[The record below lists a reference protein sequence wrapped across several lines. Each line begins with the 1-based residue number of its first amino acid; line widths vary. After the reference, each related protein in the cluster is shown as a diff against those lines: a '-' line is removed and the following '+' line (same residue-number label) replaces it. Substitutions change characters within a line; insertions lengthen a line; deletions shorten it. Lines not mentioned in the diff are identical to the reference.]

1 MHTISAEASKN
12 TKGGDK
18 MNESQLHEQITEV
31 SKTIF
36 SFCLT
41 KTSNRQDAED
51 LSQDIILE
59 LFKSVNNIRDDKA
72 FYGFMWAVAEN
83 VYKQWYKKKLKTKTC
98 ELTDDIANTL
108 VDFEPEN
115 NSDIYLLR
123 RELSLLSEKYRKATI
138 LYYIDGDNCHQI
150 ADKLNLSES
159 MVKYLLFKSRKILK
173 EGMNM
178 ERKLGELSYNPKNL
192 IPLYNGSGPNR
203 FCDFMNHK
211 MRQNIVSACYNDSLT
226 AQQIS
231 LETGIPLPYVDDEL
245 KALVDKAIIIKDGTH
260 YKANVIVITTE
271 STEEI
276 RRNVGIYHEKLADSI
291 SEFLNKHLG
300 DFKKIGFVG
309 NDFSDN
315 SLRWQL
321 MTYVLAAI
329 TLYNTDV
336 LNTNDASCF
345 PKTAWGDNAYI
356 WLVEYNDMSK
366 DELRDL
372 DWVSWIDFTGYTP
385 ALHRADWE
393 YMCTTLFSTGD
404 LQDVIL
410 DMIDHFMDGTG
421 TSYSNSTLT
430 QKAYEHDSTQ
440 SYISAV
446 ESKLTTLL
454 NTYDG
459 DISALEYFA
468 STRESNPFVQALK
481 GTNQPVY
488 NTIADKVNGLTICV
502 DGLWGNKIEV
512 TSYNLSGNTY
522 TYTLHYTL
530 YDHFGLDQ
538 NDVEKYGP
546 LAGFRSWYV
555 LQHYNEYN
563 GAYRPFLTMIEFDVT
578 VSGTYS

>member
-1 MHTISAEASKN
+1 MYTIRIEASKN
-12 TKGGDK
+12 MKGGDK

-59 LFKSVNNIRDDKA
+59 LFRSVKNIRDDKA

-83 VYKQWYKKKLKTKTC
+83 VCKQWYKKKLNSKTC

-108 VDFEPEN
+108 VDFEPDD

-138 LYYIDGDNCHQI
+138 LYYIDGNSCHQI

-203 FCDFMNHK
+203 FWEFMNHK
-211 MRQNIVSACYNDSLT
+211 MRQNIVNACYNDSLT

-231 LETGIPLPYVDDEL
+231 LETGIPLPYIDDEL

-271 STEEI
+271 CTDEI
-276 RRNVGIYHEKLADSI
+276 RRNVEIYHRKIADII
-291 SEFLNKHLG
+291 SEFLDKHLD
-300 DFKKIGFVG
+300 DFKAIGFVG

-336 LNTNDASCF
+336 LNTNDASSF

-356 WLVEYNDMSK
+356 WLVEKDNSIKDFIFNFSQENSRQGDRIHFFDYLPNPKGDNHYFYGNERYVNILCDVAHHNCENFSEYDLEAVADMIKKGYVLKHDESYKVTMPVLTLEQYNK
-366 DELRDL
+366 VVKL
-372 DWVSWIDFTGYTP
+372 VSGFINHN
-385 ALHRADWE
+385 LKE
-393 YMCTTLFSTGD
+393 
-404 LQDVIL
+404 VIL
-410 DMIDHFMDGTG
+410 EMDATA
-421 TSYSNSTLT
+421 TKILS
-430 QKAYEHDSTQ
+430 EHTPKHLQ
-440 SYISAV
+440 SQVAGIASMDKFINAV
-446 ESKLTTLL
+446 CIPTKILIERNVL
-454 NTYDG
+454 NTNWN
-459 DISALEYFA
+459 S
-468 STRESNPFVQALK
+468 RELPTTF
-481 GTNQPVY
+481 
-488 NTIADKVNGLTICV
+488 I
-502 DGLWGNKIEV
+502 
-512 TSYNLSGNTY
+512 
-522 TYTLHYTL
+522 
-530 YDHFGLDQ
+530 
-538 NDVEKYGP
+538 
-546 LAGFRSWYV
+546 V
-555 LQHYNEYN
+555 LNN
-563 GAYRPFLTMIEFDVT
+563 
-578 VSGTYS
+578 

>member
-1 MHTISAEASKN
+1 
-12 TKGGDK
+12 
-18 MNESQLHEQITEV
+18 MNELQLHEQITEV

-59 LFKSVNNIRDDKA
+59 LFKSVKNIRDDKA

-83 VYKQWYKKKLKTKTC
+83 VYKQWYKKKLKSKIC

-108 VDFEPEN
+108 VDFEPDN

-138 LYYIDGDNCHQI
+138 LYYIDGNSCHQI

-203 FCDFMNHK
+203 FWEFMNHK
-211 MRQNIVSACYNDSLT
+211 MRQNIVNACYNDSLT

-231 LETGIPLPYVDDEL
+231 LETGIPLPYIDDEL

-260 YKANVIVITTE
+260 YKANIIVITTE
-271 STEEI
+271 CTEEI
-276 RRNVGIYHEKLADSI
+276 RRNVEIYHRKIADII
-291 SEFLNKHLG
+291 SEFLDKQLD
-300 DFKKIGFVG
+300 DFKAIGFVG

-336 LNTNDASCF
+336 LNTNDASSF

-356 WLVEYNDMSK
+356 WLVEKDNSIKDFIFNFSQENSRQGDRIHFFDYLPNPKGDHHDFYGNERYVNILCDVARHNCENFSEYDLEAVADMIKKGYVLKHDESYKVTMPVLTLEQYNK
-366 DELRDL
+366 VVKL
-372 DWVSWIDFTGYTP
+372 VSEFINHN
-385 ALHRADWE
+385 LKE
-393 YMCTTLFSTGD
+393 
-404 LQDVIL
+404 VIL
-410 DMIDHFMDGTG
+410 EMDATA
-421 TSYSNSTLT
+421 TKILS
-430 QKAYEHDSTQ
+430 EHTPKHLQ
-440 SYISAV
+440 SQVAGIASMDKFINAV
-446 ESKLTTLL
+446 CIPTKILIERNVL
-454 NTYDG
+454 NTNWN
-459 DISALEYFA
+459 S
-468 STRESNPFVQALK
+468 RELPTTFIVL
-481 GTNQPVY
+481 
-488 NTIADKVNGLTICV
+488 
-502 DGLWGNKIEV
+502 NK
-512 TSYNLSGNTY
+512 
-522 TYTLHYTL
+522 
-530 YDHFGLDQ
+530 
-538 NDVEKYGP
+538 
-546 LAGFRSWYV
+546 
-555 LQHYNEYN
+555 
-563 GAYRPFLTMIEFDVT
+563 
-578 VSGTYS
+578 

>member
-1 MHTISAEASKN
+1 MHTIRIEASKN
-12 TKGGDK
+12 VKGGDK
-18 MNESQLHEQITEV
+18 MNESQLHEQIAEV

-59 LFKSVNNIRDDKA
+59 LFRSVKNIRDDKA

-83 VYKQWYKKKLKTKTC
+83 IYKQWYKKKLKSKTC

-108 VDFEPEN
+108 VDFEPDN

-138 LYYIDGDNCHQI
+138 LYYIDGNSCHQI

-203 FCDFMNHK
+203 FWEFMNHK
-211 MRQNIVSACYNDSLT
+211 MRQNIVNACYNDSLT

-231 LETGIPLPYVDDEL
+231 LETGIPLPYIDDEL

-260 YKANVIVITTE
+260 YKANIIVITTE
-271 STEEI
+271 CTEEI
-276 RRNVGIYHEKLADSI
+276 RRNVEIYHRKIADII
-291 SEFLNKHLG
+291 SEFLDKHLD
-300 DFKKIGFVG
+300 DFKAIGFVG
-309 NDFSDN
+309 NNFSDN

-336 LNTNDASCF
+336 LNTNDASSF

-356 WLVEYNDMSK
+356 WLVEK
-366 DELRDL
+366 DNSIKDFIFNFSQENSRQGDRIHFFDYLPNPKGDHHDFYGNERYVNILCDVARHNCENFSEYDL
-372 DWVSWIDFTGYTP
+372 EAV
-385 ALHRADWE
+385 A
-393 YMCTTLFSTGD
+393 
-404 LQDVIL
+404 
-410 DMIDHFMDGTG
+410 DMIKKGYVLKHDESYKVTMPVLTLEQYNKVVKLVSEFINHNLKEAILEMDATA
-421 TSYSNSTLT
+421 TKILS
-430 QKAYEHDSTQ
+430 EHTPKHLQ
-440 SYISAV
+440 SQVAGIASMDKFINAV
-446 ESKLTTLL
+446 CIPTKILIERNVL
-454 NTYDG
+454 NTNWN
-459 DISALEYFA
+459 S
-468 STRESNPFVQALK
+468 RELPTTFIVL
-481 GTNQPVY
+481 
-488 NTIADKVNGLTICV
+488 
-502 DGLWGNKIEV
+502 NK
-512 TSYNLSGNTY
+512 
-522 TYTLHYTL
+522 
-530 YDHFGLDQ
+530 
-538 NDVEKYGP
+538 
-546 LAGFRSWYV
+546 
-555 LQHYNEYN
+555 
-563 GAYRPFLTMIEFDVT
+563 
-578 VSGTYS
+578 

>member
-1 MHTISAEASKN
+1 MHTISVEASKN

-18 MNESQLHEQITEV
+18 MNESQLYEQITEV

-41 KTSNRQDAED
+41 KTSNCQDAED

-83 VYKQWYKKKLKTKTC
+83 VYKQWYKKKLKSKTC

-108 VDFEPEN
+108 VDFEPDN

-138 LYYIDGDNCHQI
+138 LYYIDGNGCHQI

-203 FCDFMNHK
+203 FWEFMNHK
-211 MRQNIVSACYNDSLT
+211 MRQNIVNACYNDSLT

-231 LETGIPLPYVDDEL
+231 LETGIPLPYIDDEL
-245 KALVDKAIIIKDGTH
+245 KALIDKAIIIKDGTH
-260 YKANVIVITTE
+260 YKANIIVITTE
-271 STEEI
+271 CTEEI
-276 RRNVGIYHEKLADSI
+276 RRNVEIYHRKIADII
-291 SEFLNKHLG
+291 SEFLDKYLG
-300 DFKKIGFVG
+300 DFKGIGFVG

-336 LNTNDASCF
+336 L
-345 PKTAWGDNAYI
+345 I
-356 WLVEYNDMSK
+356 IM
-366 DELRDL
+366 
-372 DWVSWIDFTGYTP
+372 
-385 ALHRADWE
+385 
-393 YMCTTLFSTGD
+393 M
-404 LQDVIL
+404 LQV
-410 DMIDHFMDGTG
+410 
-421 TSYSNSTLT
+421 
-430 QKAYEHDSTQ
+430 
-440 SYISAV
+440 
-446 ESKLTTLL
+446 
-454 NTYDG
+454 
-459 DISALEYFA
+459 
-468 STRESNPFVQALK
+468 
-481 GTNQPVY
+481 
-488 NTIADKVNGLTICV
+488 
-502 DGLWGNKIEV
+502 
-512 TSYNLSGNTY
+512 
-522 TYTLHYTL
+522 
-530 YDHFGLDQ
+530 
-538 NDVEKYGP
+538 
-546 LAGFRSWYV
+546 
-555 LQHYNEYN
+555 
-563 GAYRPFLTMIEFDVT
+563 FL
-578 VSGTYS
+578 

>member
-1 MHTISAEASKN
+1 MHTIRIEASKN
-12 TKGGDK
+12 VKGGDK
-18 MNESQLHEQITEV
+18 MNESQLHEQITEA

-59 LFKSVNNIRDDKA
+59 LFKSVKNIRDDKA

-83 VYKQWYKKKLKTKTC
+83 IYKQWYKKKLKSKTC

-108 VDFEPEN
+108 VDFEPDN

-138 LYYIDGDNCHQI
+138 LYYIDGNSCHQI

-203 FCDFMNHK
+203 FWEFMNHK
-211 MRQNIVSACYNDSLT
+211 MRQNIVNACYNDSLT

-231 LETGIPLPYVDDEL
+231 LETGIPLPYIDDEL

-260 YKANVIVITTE
+260 YKANIIVITTE
-271 STEEI
+271 CTEEI
-276 RRNVGIYHEKLADSI
+276 RRNVEIYHRKIADII
-291 SEFLNKHLG
+291 SEFLDKHLD
-300 DFKKIGFVG
+300 DFKAIGFVG

-336 LNTNDASCF
+336 LNTNDASSF

-356 WLVEYNDMSK
+356 WLVEK
-366 DELRDL
+366 DNSIKDFIFNFSQENSRQGDRIHFFDYLPNPKGDHHDFYGNERYVNILCDVARHNCENFSEYDL
-372 DWVSWIDFTGYTP
+372 EAV
-385 ALHRADWE
+385 A
-393 YMCTTLFSTGD
+393 
-404 LQDVIL
+404 
-410 DMIDHFMDGTG
+410 DMIKKGYILKHDESYKVTMPVLTLEQYNKVVKLVSEFINHNLKEAILEMDATA
-421 TSYSNSTLT
+421 TKILS
-430 QKAYEHDSTQ
+430 EHTPKHLQ
-440 SYISAV
+440 SQVAGIASMDKFINAV
-446 ESKLTTLL
+446 CIPTKILIERNVL
-454 NTYDG
+454 NTNWN
-459 DISALEYFA
+459 S
-468 STRESNPFVQALK
+468 RELPTTFIVL
-481 GTNQPVY
+481 
-488 NTIADKVNGLTICV
+488 
-502 DGLWGNKIEV
+502 NK
-512 TSYNLSGNTY
+512 
-522 TYTLHYTL
+522 
-530 YDHFGLDQ
+530 
-538 NDVEKYGP
+538 
-546 LAGFRSWYV
+546 
-555 LQHYNEYN
+555 
-563 GAYRPFLTMIEFDVT
+563 
-578 VSGTYS
+578 